1 MADKNLTVFQR
12 LGRVLG
18 GESSSPTYVI
28 DPKSFA
34 NLNPQETEQKK
45 LEAQQTF
52 FLQNQWKKIDNELY
66 QKAVYYEPTRIASYY
81 DYEAMEYSIIGATKI
96 ATPDGFITI
105 KELADKGRDYEF
117 ITYAYDHNLKKVV
130 PAMARNA
137 HYTRDEMTYKI
148 TFDDNSFIIATYGH
162 RFLKR
167 DGVFEILENLKP
179 GDSMMP
185 FYRKSFYNN
194 EKYNWVYTCN
204 NEEGH
209 NGWVAEHTLV
219 AEWFYNQKLKEN
231 EEVHHIDFNGKNN
244 NPENLKIWDI
254 SEHRAYHAR
263 LNNEKLWSNPDYR
276 AKMLEISKRTDNKH
290 NWNGERSG
298 ENNPA
303 YIKIDFNTIINVA
316 KEKRTIELTAKHLGV
331 SYRKI
336 QNELRFNGFKNWD
349 NFLSIYK
356 IKKYRP
362 ISENFESINFKLIPW
377 DLLVD
382 TAKEEKLMLKV
393 CVKLNITLGKLRS
406 TLRQGGYNNWKTF
419 TDAYGITMGKT
430 GRKKQGVM
438 TVNHKIVSIEPH
450 GIMPV
455 YDLTVPG
462 YKNFATDTIFSHNTP
477 EIAVALDIFSD
488 EATTASESGKI
499 LTIFSES
506 TRIKNELTD
515 LFENVL
521 DINTNLNSWARN
533 LCKYGDNFVYLK
545 IVPKKGVI
553 GCTQL
558 PNVEVT
564 RSEPGFNF
572 VTSQDALQK
581 ERVSK
586 FFWKDKNI
594 EFNSFEVAHFRLL
607 GDDRKL
613 PYGTSILEKV
623 RRIWKQLL
631 LSEDAMLVYRVTRAP
646 ERRVYKIFVGNMD
659 DKDIDPYVD
668 KIANNFKRVNMVNS
682 NNGQTDTRYNPLA
695 VDQDYF
701 IPVRDPALTMP
712 IETLPGAQNLS
723 EIADIEYIQKKMLAA
738 LRVPKAFLGFDEA
751 TGEGKNLAILD
762 IRFARA
768 VHRIQKALIQ
778 ELNKI
783 AIIHLYTKGYE
794 DDLNNFT
801 LQLTTP
807 STQADILKVQ
817 NWKEKIT
824 LYKDAVSDA
833 GNGFAA
839 VSMTWAKKEIL
850 GMSEE
855 DIKLDIQRQ
864 AVEKAG
870 GEELKMIGETI
881 KQTGLFREIY
891 KAYKINPDNMSTP
904 GGVTGGEQPQPG
916 GGGGSSSVGMDFTT
930 PLEPGAPGAEAGGI
944 PGAEPGVPGAEG
956 AETPEAEL
964 GGTTPEEK
972 NDLSEIARRNL
983 DKRRISLNESITK
996 TIKDIDDLL
1005 KD

>member
-1 MADKNLTVFQR
+1 MADKDLTIFQR

-18 GESSSPTYVI
+18 GEASSPTYVI

-34 NLNPQETEQKK
+34 NLGAQELEQKK

-81 DYEAMEYSIIGATKI
+81 DYEAMEY
-96 ATPDGFITI
+96 
-105 KELADKGRDYEF
+105 
-117 ITYAYDHNLKKVV
+117 
-130 PAMARNA
+130 
-137 HYTRDEMTYKI
+137 
-148 TFDDNSFIIATYGH
+148 
-162 RFLKR
+162 
-167 DGVFEILENLKP
+167 
-179 GDSMMP
+179 
-185 FYRKSFYNN
+185 
-194 EKYNWVYTCN
+194 
-204 NEEGH
+204 
-209 NGWVAEHTLV
+209 
-219 AEWFYNQKLKEN
+219 
-231 EEVHHIDFNGKNN
+231 
-244 NPENLKIWDI
+244 
-254 SEHRAYHAR
+254 
-263 LNNEKLWSNPDYR
+263 
-276 AKMLEISKRTDNKH
+276 
-290 NWNGERSG
+290 
-298 ENNPA
+298 
-303 YIKIDFNTIINVA
+303 
-316 KEKRTIELTAKHLGV
+316 
-331 SYRKI
+331 
-336 QNELRFNGFKNWD
+336 
-349 NFLSIYK
+349 
-356 IKKYRP
+356 
-362 ISENFESINFKLIPW
+362 
-377 DLLVD
+377 
-382 TAKEEKLMLKV
+382 
-393 CVKLNITLGKLRS
+393 
-406 TLRQGGYNNWKTF
+406 
-419 TDAYGITMGKT
+419 
-430 GRKKQGVM
+430 
-438 TVNHKIVSIEPH
+438 
-450 GIMPV
+450 
-455 YDLTVPG
+455 
-462 YKNFATDTIFSHNTP
+462 TP

-499 LTIFSES
+499 LSVFSES
-506 TRIKNELTD
+506 TRIKNELTE

-521 DINTNLNSWARN
+521 DINTSLNSWARN

-545 IVPKKGVI
+545 IVPKKGVV

-558 PNVEVT
+558 PNVEIT

-572 VTSQDALQK
+572 VTTQDAMQK
-581 ERVSK
+581 ERVTK

-613 PYGTSILEKV
+613 PYGTSLLEKV

-682 NNGQTDTRYNPLA
+682 SNGQTDTRYNPLA

-768 VHRIQKALIQ
+768 VHRVQKSLIQ

-817 NWKEKIT
+817 NWKEKIG

-870 GEELKMIGETI
+870 SEELKMIGETI

-904 GGVTGGEQPQPG
+904 GGATGGGEPQPG
-916 GGGGSSSVGMDFTT
+916 GGGGSSTVGTDFTT
-930 PLEPGAPGAEAGGI
+930 PLEPGAPGAEGGELGAEMPGAEAGGA
-944 PGAEPGVPGAEG
+944 PGAEPGGE
-956 AETPEAEL
+956 EAGEI

-972 NDLSEIARRNL
+972 NNLSEIARKNL
-983 DKRRISLNESITK
+983 EKRRISLNENITK
-996 TIKDIDDLL
+996 TIQEIDELL

>member
-1 MADKNLTVFQR
+1 MEKKLTVFQR

-18 GESSSPTYVI
+18 NESRSPAYII
-28 DPKSFA
+28 DPKSFD
-34 NLNPQETEQKK
+34 NLDQNELDQKK

-52 FLQNQWKKIDNELY
+52 YLQNQWKKIDNELY
-66 QKAVYYEPTRIASYY
+66 QKAVYYEPTRMASYF
-81 DYEAMEYSIIGATKI
+81 DYEAMEYSIIGDTKI

-148 TFDDNSFIIATYGH
+148 TFDDNSFIIATHGH

-167 DGVFEILENLKP
+167 DGVFETLENLKT

-204 NEEGH
+204 KEEGH

-244 NPENLKIWDI
+244 LPENLKIWDI

-263 LNNEKLWSNPDYR
+263 LNNEKLWANPEYR
-276 AKMLEISKRTDNKH
+276 AKMLEIGSRTDNKH
-290 NWNGERSG
+290 HWNGERVG
-298 ENNPA
+298 INNPS
-303 YIKIDFNTIINVA
+303 YIKMDFNTIINVA

-331 SYRKI
+331 SYKKI

-349 NFLSIYK
+349 DFLNVYK

-377 DLLVD
+377 DLLVN

-393 CVKLNITLGKLRS
+393 CDKLNITLGKLRS

-430 GRKKQGVM
+430 GRKKQDVM
-438 TVNHKIVSIEPH
+438 VVNHKIISIEPY
-450 GIMPV
+450 GVLPV

-477 EIAVALDIFSD
+477 EISVALDIFAD
-488 EATTASESGKI
+488 EATTANESGKI
-499 LTIFSES
+499 LSVYSES
-506 TRIKNELTD
+506 TRIKNELTN

-521 DINTNLNSWARN
+521 DINTNLTSWARN
-533 LCKYGDNFVYLK
+533 LLKYGDNFVYTK
-545 IVPKKGVI
+545 IVPKKGVV

-558 PNVEVT
+558 PNIEIT
-564 RSEPGFNF
+564 RTEPGF
-572 VTSQDALQK
+572 VKVSSYDDYQDEK
-581 ERVSK
+581 ITK
-586 FFWKDKNI
+586 FHWRDKNI
-594 EFNSFEVAHFRLL
+594 DFNSFEVAHFRLL

-613 PYGTSILEKV
+613 PYGTSLLEKV

-631 LSEDAMLVYRVTRAP
+631 LSEDAMLVYRTTRAP

-659 DKDIDPYVD
+659 DKDVDAYVD
-668 KIANNFKRVNMVNS
+668 KIANNFKRTNVVNS
-682 NNGQTDTRYNPLA
+682 QNGNQDTRYNPLA

-701 IPVRDPALTMP
+701 IPVRDPGLANP
-712 IETLPGAQNLS
+712 IDTLPGATNLS

-738 LRVPKAFLGFDEA
+738 LRVPKAFLGFDES

-783 AIIHLYTKGYE
+783 AIIHLYLKGYE
-794 DDLNNFT
+794 DDLSNFT
-801 LQLTTP
+801 LSLTTP

-817 NWKEKIT
+817 NWKEKIQ
-824 LYKDAVSDA
+824 LYRDAVSDA
-833 GNGFAA
+833 GNGYGA

-850 GMSEE
+850 NMSEDE
-855 DIKLDIQRQ
+855 IKLDIQRQ

-870 GEELKMIGETI
+870 GEELKILAETI

-891 KAYKINPDNMSTP
+891 KAYKINPENMTTAGAGSTTEP
-904 GGVTGGEQPQPG
+904 GSELDSAISG
-916 GGGGSSSVGMDFTT
+916 GGGVGMDFTT
-930 PLEPGAPGAEAGGI
+930 PLETPEFGG
-944 PGAEPGVPGAEG
+944 EETTTEPGAEG
-956 AETPEAEL
+956 
-964 GGTTPEEK
+964 GVGTTEPIAEPIE
-972 NDLSEIARRNL
+972 NLAEITKKRIE
-983 DKRRISLNESITK
+983 KRRGKINESLNK
-996 TIKDIDDLL
+996 TIQEINNLIKD
-1005 KD
+1005 

>member
-1 MADKNLTVFQR
+1 MADNRLTIFQR
-12 LGRVLG
+12 LNKALG
-18 GESSSPTYVI
+18 NEVDGPKYVI
-28 DPKSFA
+28 DPSSF
-34 NLNPQETEQKK
+34 NGLSGDDLEQKK
-45 LEAQQTF
+45 LEAQQTLY
-52 FLQNQWKKIDNELY
+52 LQNQWKKIDNELY

-81 DYEAMEYSIIGATKI
+81 DYEAMEYSIIGDTKI

-167 DGVFEILENLKP
+167 DGVFEMLENLKP

-290 NWNGERSG
+290 HWNGERSG

-303 YIKIDFNTIINVA
+303 YIKIDFNTVINVA

-349 NFLSIYK
+349 DFLSVYK

-382 TAKEEKLMLKV
+382 TAKEEKLMVKV

-430 GRKKQGVM
+430 GRKKQDVM
-438 TVNHKIVSIEPH
+438 VVNHKIVSIEPY

-477 EIAVALDIFSD
+477 EISVALDIFAE
-488 EATTASESGKI
+488 EATTANESGKV
-499 LTIFSES
+499 LTIYSDS
-506 TRIKNELTD
+506 TRIKKELTD

-521 DINTNLNSWARN
+521 DINANLTAWARN
-533 LCKYGDNFVYLK
+533 VCKYGDNFVYNK
-545 IVPKKGVI
+545 IVPNQGIIGV
-553 GCTQL
+553 TQL
-558 PNVEVT
+558 PNIEMT
-564 RSEPGFNF
+564 RSEPGFSKI
-572 VTSQDALQK
+572 TSLGDQQK
-581 ERVSK
+581 EKNIK
-586 FFWKDKNI
+586 FFWKDKNV
-594 EFNSFEVAHFRLL
+594 EFNSFEISHFRLL
-607 GDDRKL
+607 GDDRRL
-613 PYGTSILEKV
+613 PYGTSMLEKV

-646 ERRVYKIFVGNMD
+646 ERRVYKVFVGNMD
-659 DKDIDPYVD
+659 DKDVDAYVD
-668 KIANNFKRVNMVNS
+668 KIANNFKRVNMVNKD
-682 NNGQTDTRYNPLA
+682 NGNQDTRYNALA

-701 IPVRDPALTMP
+701 IPVRDPSLAMP

-738 LRVPKAFLGFDEA
+738 LRVPKAFIGFEET
-751 TGEGKNLAILD
+751 TGDGKNLAILD
-762 IRFARA
+762 VRFARA

-778 ELNKI
+778 ELNKM
-783 AIIHLYTKGYE
+783 AIIHLYTKGFT
-794 DDLNNFT
+794 DDLENFT
-801 LQLTTP
+801 LTLTSP
-807 STQADILKVQ
+807 STQAEMLKIQ
-817 NWKEKIT
+817 NWKEKVT
-824 LYKDAVSDA
+824 LYRDAVSDA
-833 GNGFAA
+833 GNGFSAM
-839 VSMTWAKKEIL
+839 SMTYAKKEIL
-850 GMSEE
+850 NMSDDE
-855 DIKLDIQRQ
+855 IKLDIQRQ

-870 GEELKMIGETI
+870 GEEIKTLGETI
-881 KQTGLFREIY
+881 KQTGIFRDIY
-891 KAYKINPDNMSTP
+891 KIYKIDPNNMTL
-904 GGVTGGEQPQPG
+904 GGTGAESAG
-916 GGGGSSSVGMDFTT
+916 GGMGDIGNMGGGAESAGGTDFTT
-930 PLEPGAPGAEAGGI
+930 PLEVPGAEAGAEIPGPETAGAAPETAAEL
-944 PGAEPGVPGAEG
+944 PGAEEPLAE
-956 AETPEAEL
+956 
-964 GGTTPEEK
+964 
-972 NDLSEIARRNL
+972 
-983 DKRRISLNESITK
+983 ITK
-996 TIKDIDDLL
+996 RKLDAKNKLINEALKKTIDEIDNLL
-1005 KD
+1005 V

>member
-1 MADKNLTVFQR
+1 MANNNLTIFQK
-12 LGRVLG
+12 LGRVLAG
-18 GESSSPTYVI
+18 DATSPTYVI

-34 NLNPQETEQKK
+34 NLAGPELEQKK

-52 FLQNQWKKIDNELY
+52 YLQNQWKKIDNELY

-81 DYEAMEYSIIGATKI
+81 DYEAMEY
-96 ATPDGFITI
+96 
-105 KELADKGRDYEF
+105 
-117 ITYAYDHNLKKVV
+117 
-130 PAMARNA
+130 
-137 HYTRDEMTYKI
+137 
-148 TFDDNSFIIATYGH
+148 
-162 RFLKR
+162 
-167 DGVFEILENLKP
+167 
-179 GDSMMP
+179 
-185 FYRKSFYNN
+185 
-194 EKYNWVYTCN
+194 
-204 NEEGH
+204 
-209 NGWVAEHTLV
+209 
-219 AEWFYNQKLKEN
+219 
-231 EEVHHIDFNGKNN
+231 
-244 NPENLKIWDI
+244 
-254 SEHRAYHAR
+254 
-263 LNNEKLWSNPDYR
+263 
-276 AKMLEISKRTDNKH
+276 
-290 NWNGERSG
+290 
-298 ENNPA
+298 
-303 YIKIDFNTIINVA
+303 
-316 KEKRTIELTAKHLGV
+316 
-331 SYRKI
+331 
-336 QNELRFNGFKNWD
+336 
-349 NFLSIYK
+349 
-356 IKKYRP
+356 
-362 ISENFESINFKLIPW
+362 
-377 DLLVD
+377 
-382 TAKEEKLMLKV
+382 
-393 CVKLNITLGKLRS
+393 
-406 TLRQGGYNNWKTF
+406 
-419 TDAYGITMGKT
+419 
-430 GRKKQGVM
+430 
-438 TVNHKIVSIEPH
+438 
-450 GIMPV
+450 
-455 YDLTVPG
+455 
-462 YKNFATDTIFSHNTP
+462 TP

-499 LTIFSES
+499 LTIYSES
-506 TRIKNELTD
+506 TRIKNELTE

-545 IVPKKGVI
+545 IVPKQGIV

-558 PNVEVT
+558 PNVEIT

-572 VTSQDALQK
+572 VTTQDALQK
-581 ERVSK
+581 ERITK

-613 PYGTSILEKV
+613 PYGTSLLEKV

-768 VHRIQKALIQ
+768 VHRVQKSLIQ
-778 ELNKI
+778 ELNKM

-794 DDLNNFT
+794 DDLSNFT

-833 GNGFAA
+833 GNGFGA

-870 GEELKMIGETI
+870 SEELKMIGETI

-904 GGVTGGEQPQPG
+904 GGATGGQQEPQPG
-916 GGGGSSSVGMDFTT
+916 GGGGSSNVGMDFTT
-930 PLEPGAPGAEAGGI
+930 PLEPGAPGAEG
-944 PGAEPGVPGAEG
+944 GVPGAEAPG
-956 AETPEAEL
+956 AEGGMPAPGAEAPAGEA
-964 GGTTPEEK
+964 GGETPEEK
-972 NDLSEIARRNL
+972 NNLSEIAKKNL
-983 DKRRISLNESITK
+983 EKRRISLNENITK
-996 TIKDIDDLL
+996 TIREIDELL

>member
-1 MADKNLTVFQR
+1 MANKNLTIFQK

-18 GESSSPTYVI
+18 GDATSPTYVI

-34 NLNPQETEQKK
+34 DLNDSDLEQKK

-52 FLQNQWKKIDNELY
+52 YLQNQWKKIDNELY

-81 DYEAMEYSIIGATKI
+81 DYEAMEY
-96 ATPDGFITI
+96 
-105 KELADKGRDYEF
+105 
-117 ITYAYDHNLKKVV
+117 
-130 PAMARNA
+130 
-137 HYTRDEMTYKI
+137 
-148 TFDDNSFIIATYGH
+148 
-162 RFLKR
+162 
-167 DGVFEILENLKP
+167 
-179 GDSMMP
+179 
-185 FYRKSFYNN
+185 
-194 EKYNWVYTCN
+194 
-204 NEEGH
+204 
-209 NGWVAEHTLV
+209 
-219 AEWFYNQKLKEN
+219 
-231 EEVHHIDFNGKNN
+231 
-244 NPENLKIWDI
+244 
-254 SEHRAYHAR
+254 
-263 LNNEKLWSNPDYR
+263 
-276 AKMLEISKRTDNKH
+276 
-290 NWNGERSG
+290 
-298 ENNPA
+298 
-303 YIKIDFNTIINVA
+303 
-316 KEKRTIELTAKHLGV
+316 
-331 SYRKI
+331 
-336 QNELRFNGFKNWD
+336 
-349 NFLSIYK
+349 
-356 IKKYRP
+356 
-362 ISENFESINFKLIPW
+362 
-377 DLLVD
+377 
-382 TAKEEKLMLKV
+382 
-393 CVKLNITLGKLRS
+393 
-406 TLRQGGYNNWKTF
+406 
-419 TDAYGITMGKT
+419 
-430 GRKKQGVM
+430 
-438 TVNHKIVSIEPH
+438 
-450 GIMPV
+450 
-455 YDLTVPG
+455 
-462 YKNFATDTIFSHNTP
+462 TP

-499 LTIFSES
+499 LTIYSES
-506 TRIKNELTD
+506 TRIKNELTE
-515 LFENVL
+515 LFENTL

-533 LCKYGDNFVYLK
+533 LCKYGDNFVYIK
-545 IVPKKGVI
+545 IIPKKGIV

-558 PNVEVT
+558 PNVEIT

-572 VTSQDALQK
+572 VTTQDAIQK
-581 ERVSK
+581 ERVTK

-613 PYGTSILEKV
+613 PYGTSLLEKV

-701 IPVRDPALTMP
+701 IPVRDPSLTMP

-768 VHRIQKALIQ
+768 VHRVQKSLIQ
-778 ELNKI
+778 ELNKM

-794 DDLNNFT
+794 DDLSNFT

-817 NWKEKIT
+817 NWKEKIA

-833 GNGFAA
+833 GNGFGA
-839 VSMTWAKKEIL
+839 VSMTFAKKEIL

-870 GEELKMIGETI
+870 SEELKMIGETI

-904 GGVTGGEQPQPG
+904 GGASGGGTQEPQPG
-916 GGGGSSSVGMDFTT
+916 GGGSSTVGMDFTT
-930 PLEPGAPGAEAGGI
+930 PLEPGAEGGTPGGE
-944 PGAEPGVPGAEG
+944 VPGAEG
-956 AETPEAEL
+956 GLPGAENGAPGAEAPASPV
-964 GGTTPEEK
+964 GGETPEEK
-972 NDLSEIARRNL
+972 NNLSEIAKKNL
-983 DKRRISLNESITK
+983 EKRRISLNESITK
-996 TIKDIDDLL
+996 TIQEIDELL

>member
-1 MADKNLTVFQR
+1 MADKNLTIFQK
-12 LGRVLG
+12 LGRVLAG
-18 GESSSPTYVI
+18 DATSPTYVI

-34 NLNPQETEQKK
+34 NLSGPDLEQKK

-52 FLQNQWKKIDNELY
+52 YLQNQWKKIDNELY

-81 DYEAMEYSIIGATKI
+81 DYEAMEY
-96 ATPDGFITI
+96 
-105 KELADKGRDYEF
+105 
-117 ITYAYDHNLKKVV
+117 
-130 PAMARNA
+130 
-137 HYTRDEMTYKI
+137 
-148 TFDDNSFIIATYGH
+148 
-162 RFLKR
+162 
-167 DGVFEILENLKP
+167 
-179 GDSMMP
+179 
-185 FYRKSFYNN
+185 
-194 EKYNWVYTCN
+194 
-204 NEEGH
+204 
-209 NGWVAEHTLV
+209 
-219 AEWFYNQKLKEN
+219 
-231 EEVHHIDFNGKNN
+231 
-244 NPENLKIWDI
+244 
-254 SEHRAYHAR
+254 
-263 LNNEKLWSNPDYR
+263 
-276 AKMLEISKRTDNKH
+276 
-290 NWNGERSG
+290 
-298 ENNPA
+298 
-303 YIKIDFNTIINVA
+303 
-316 KEKRTIELTAKHLGV
+316 
-331 SYRKI
+331 
-336 QNELRFNGFKNWD
+336 
-349 NFLSIYK
+349 
-356 IKKYRP
+356 
-362 ISENFESINFKLIPW
+362 
-377 DLLVD
+377 
-382 TAKEEKLMLKV
+382 
-393 CVKLNITLGKLRS
+393 
-406 TLRQGGYNNWKTF
+406 
-419 TDAYGITMGKT
+419 
-430 GRKKQGVM
+430 
-438 TVNHKIVSIEPH
+438 
-450 GIMPV
+450 
-455 YDLTVPG
+455 
-462 YKNFATDTIFSHNTP
+462 TP

-499 LTIFSES
+499 LTIYSES
-506 TRIKNELTD
+506 TRIKNELTE

-533 LCKYGDNFVYLK
+533 LCKYGDNFVYMK
-545 IVPKKGVI
+545 IVPKQGIV

-558 PNVEVT
+558 PNVEIT

-572 VTSQDALQK
+572 VTTQDALQK
-581 ERVSK
+581 ERVTK

-613 PYGTSILEKV
+613 PYGTSLLEKV

-701 IPVRDPALTMP
+701 IPVRDPSLTMP

-768 VHRIQKALIQ
+768 VHRVQKSLIQ
-778 ELNKI
+778 ELNKM

-794 DDLNNFT
+794 DDLSNFT

-833 GNGFAA
+833 GNGFGA

-870 GEELKMIGETI
+870 SEELKMIGETI

-904 GGVTGGEQPQPG
+904 GGATGGGTQEPQPG
-916 GGGGSSSVGMDFTT
+916 GGGGSSTVGMDFTT
-930 PLEPGAPGAEAGGI
+930 PLEPGAPGAEGGA
-944 PGAEPGVPGAEG
+944 PGAEIPGAEG
-956 AETPEAEL
+956 AAPGAEAPAGEA
-964 GGTTPEEK
+964 GGETPEEK
-972 NDLSEIARRNL
+972 NNLSEIAKKNL
-983 DKRRISLNESITK
+983 EKRRISLNENITK
-996 TIKDIDDLL
+996 TIQEIDELL

>member
-1 MADKNLTVFQR
+1 MANQNLTLFQK
-12 LGRVLG
+12 LNRVLA
-18 GESSSPTYVI
+18 GEASSPTYVI

-34 NLNPQETEQKK
+34 NLDSKEADLKK

-81 DYEAMEYSIIGATKI
+81 DYEAMEY
-96 ATPDGFITI
+96 
-105 KELADKGRDYEF
+105 
-117 ITYAYDHNLKKVV
+117 
-130 PAMARNA
+130 
-137 HYTRDEMTYKI
+137 
-148 TFDDNSFIIATYGH
+148 
-162 RFLKR
+162 
-167 DGVFEILENLKP
+167 
-179 GDSMMP
+179 
-185 FYRKSFYNN
+185 
-194 EKYNWVYTCN
+194 
-204 NEEGH
+204 
-209 NGWVAEHTLV
+209 
-219 AEWFYNQKLKEN
+219 
-231 EEVHHIDFNGKNN
+231 
-244 NPENLKIWDI
+244 
-254 SEHRAYHAR
+254 
-263 LNNEKLWSNPDYR
+263 
-276 AKMLEISKRTDNKH
+276 
-290 NWNGERSG
+290 
-298 ENNPA
+298 
-303 YIKIDFNTIINVA
+303 
-316 KEKRTIELTAKHLGV
+316 
-331 SYRKI
+331 
-336 QNELRFNGFKNWD
+336 
-349 NFLSIYK
+349 
-356 IKKYRP
+356 
-362 ISENFESINFKLIPW
+362 
-377 DLLVD
+377 
-382 TAKEEKLMLKV
+382 
-393 CVKLNITLGKLRS
+393 
-406 TLRQGGYNNWKTF
+406 
-419 TDAYGITMGKT
+419 
-430 GRKKQGVM
+430 
-438 TVNHKIVSIEPH
+438 
-450 GIMPV
+450 
-455 YDLTVPG
+455 
-462 YKNFATDTIFSHNTP
+462 TP
-477 EIAVALDIFSD
+477 EIAVALDIFAD
-488 EATTASESGKI
+488 EATTSSESGKI
-499 LTIFSES
+499 LTIYSES

-521 DINTNLNSWARN
+521 DVNTNLNSWARN
-533 LCKYGDNFVYLK
+533 LCKYGDNFVYIK
-545 IVPKKGVI
+545 IIPKKGVV

-558 PNVEVT
+558 PNVEIT

-572 VTSQDALQK
+572 VTSHDMYQK
-581 ERVSK
+581 ERATK

-631 LSEDAMLVYRVTRAP
+631 LAEDAMLVYRVTRAP

-682 NNGQTDTRYNPLA
+682 NNGQVDTRYNPMA

-701 IPVRDPALTMP
+701 IPVRDPSLTMP

-723 EIADIEYIQKKMLAA
+723 EIEDIEFIQKKMLAA
-738 LRVPKAFLGFDEA
+738 LRVPKAFIGFDEA

-768 VHRIQKALIQ
+768 VHRVQKAIIQ

-783 AIIHLYTKGYE
+783 AIMHLYTKGYE

-817 NWKEKIT
+817 NWKEKIG
-824 LYKDAVSDA
+824 LYRDAVSDA
-833 GNGFAA
+833 GNGFGA

-870 GEELKMIGETI
+870 SEELKMIGETI

-904 GGVTGGEQPQPG
+904 GGATGGGEQAPQPG
-916 GGGGSSSVGMDFTT
+916 GGGGSSDVGMDFTT
-930 PLEPGAPGAEAGGI
+930 PLDQGAAPGGEPGTPGGPEAPGAPPGGEAGGT
-944 PGAEPGVPGAEG
+944 PGAPAEEP
-956 AETPEAEL
+956 

-972 NDLSEIARRNL
+972 ENLSEITRMKL
-983 DKRRISLNESITK
+983 EKRRKSINENITR
-996 TIKDIDDLL
+996 TINEIDELL
-1005 KD
+1005 GD

>member
-1 MADKNLTVFQR
+1 MEKKLTVFQR

-18 GESSSPTYVI
+18 NEASSPTYTI

-34 NLNPQETEQKK
+34 NLDQNELDQKK

-52 FLQNQWKKIDNELY
+52 YLQNQWKKIDNELY
-66 QKAVYYEPTRIASYY
+66 QKAVYYEPTRMASYF
-81 DYEAMEYSIIGATKI
+81 DYEAMEYCIAGDTKI
-96 ATPDGFITI
+96 ATPEGFITI
-105 KELADKGRDYEF
+105 KELADKGRDHEF

-130 PAMARNA
+130 PAIARNA
-137 HYTRDEMTYKI
+137 HYTRDEMTYKVI
-148 TFDDNSFIIATYGH
+148 FDDGSYIITTWEH
-162 RFLKR
+162 QLMKR
-167 DGVFEILENLKP
+167 DGSFERVMNLKP

-194 EKYNWVYTCN
+194 QKYNWVYTCN
-204 NEEGH
+204 KDEGT
-209 NGWVAEHTLV
+209 NGWVAEHNLI
-219 AEWFYNQKLKEN
+219 AEWFYGNIGEN

-244 NPENLKIWDI
+244 NPENLKIWDM

-290 NWNGERSG
+290 KWNGERSG

-303 YIKIDFNTIINVA
+303 YFKIPFDLIIEA
-316 KEKRTIELTAKHLGV
+316 ARIEKTLKKTAKALNI

-336 QNELRFNGFKNWD
+336 QRDIVNSG
-349 NFLSIYK
+349 
-356 IKKYRP
+356 YRDW
-362 ISENFESINFKLIPW
+362 N
-377 DLLVD
+377 
-382 TAKEEKLMLKV
+382 
-393 CVKLNITLGKLRS
+393 
-406 TLRQGGYNNWKTF
+406 TF
-419 TDAYGITMGKT
+419 ILAYGIEKSKYSTSTAKGN
-430 GRKKQGVM
+430 QLQL
-438 TVNHKIVSIEPH
+438 NHKIVSIEPH
-450 GIMPV
+450 GVIPV

-477 EIAVALDIFSD
+477 EISVALDIFAD
-488 EATTASESGKI
+488 EATTANESGKI
-499 LTIFSES
+499 LTVYSES
-506 TRIKNELTD
+506 TRIKNELTN

-521 DINTNLNSWARN
+521 DINTNLTSWARN
-533 LCKYGDNFVYLK
+533 LVKYGDNFVYTK

-553 GCTQL
+553 GCSQL
-558 PNVEVT
+558 PNIELT
-564 RSEPGFNF
+564 RTEPGFVKVSSYDDYQDEK
-572 VTSQDALQK
+572 VT
-581 ERVSK
+581 K
-586 FFWKDKNI
+586 FHWRDKNI

-613 PYGTSILEKV
+613 PYGTSLLEKV

-631 LSEDAMLVYRVTRAP
+631 LSEDAMLVYRTTRAP

-659 DKDIDPYVD
+659 DKDVDAYVD
-668 KIANNFKRVNMVNS
+668 KIANNFKRTSVVNS
-682 NNGQTDTRYNPLA
+682 QNGNQDTRYNPLA

-701 IPVRDPALTMP
+701 IPVRDPGLAMP
-712 IETLPGAQNLS
+712 IETLAGAQNLS

-738 LRVPKAFLGFDEA
+738 LRVPKAFLGFDES

-783 AIIHLYTKGYE
+783 AIIHLYLKGYE

-801 LQLTTP
+801 LSLTTP

-817 NWKEKIT
+817 NWKEKIQ
-824 LYKDAVSDA
+824 LYRDAVSDA
-833 GNGFAA
+833 GNGYGA

-855 DIKLDIQRQ
+855 EIKLDVQRQ

-870 GEELKMIGETI
+870 GEELKILAETI

-891 KAYKINPDNMSTP
+891 KAYKINPENMTTAGAGGTTEP
-904 GGVTGGEQPQPG
+904 GSELDTAISG
-916 GGGGSSSVGMDFTT
+916 GGGGGVGMDFTT
-930 PLEPGAPGAEAGGI
+930 PLETPEAGGEE
-944 PGAEPGVPGAEG
+944 PATEPGTEGGVETTEPIEEPIENLAEITKKRI
-956 AETPEAEL
+956 E
-964 GGTTPEEK
+964 
-972 NDLSEIARRNL
+972 NRRGKINE
-983 DKRRISLNESITK
+983 SLNK
-996 TIKDIDDLL
+996 TIEEINKLIKD
-1005 KD
+1005 

>member
-1 MADKNLTVFQR
+1 MADKNLTIFQK
-12 LGRVLG
+12 LGRVLAG
-18 GESSSPTYVI
+18 DATSPTYVI

-34 NLNPQETEQKK
+34 NLSGPDLEQKK

-52 FLQNQWKKIDNELY
+52 YLQNQWKKIDNELY

-81 DYEAMEYSIIGATKI
+81 DYEAMEY
-96 ATPDGFITI
+96 
-105 KELADKGRDYEF
+105 
-117 ITYAYDHNLKKVV
+117 
-130 PAMARNA
+130 
-137 HYTRDEMTYKI
+137 
-148 TFDDNSFIIATYGH
+148 
-162 RFLKR
+162 
-167 DGVFEILENLKP
+167 
-179 GDSMMP
+179 
-185 FYRKSFYNN
+185 
-194 EKYNWVYTCN
+194 
-204 NEEGH
+204 
-209 NGWVAEHTLV
+209 
-219 AEWFYNQKLKEN
+219 
-231 EEVHHIDFNGKNN
+231 
-244 NPENLKIWDI
+244 
-254 SEHRAYHAR
+254 
-263 LNNEKLWSNPDYR
+263 
-276 AKMLEISKRTDNKH
+276 
-290 NWNGERSG
+290 
-298 ENNPA
+298 
-303 YIKIDFNTIINVA
+303 
-316 KEKRTIELTAKHLGV
+316 
-331 SYRKI
+331 
-336 QNELRFNGFKNWD
+336 
-349 NFLSIYK
+349 
-356 IKKYRP
+356 
-362 ISENFESINFKLIPW
+362 
-377 DLLVD
+377 
-382 TAKEEKLMLKV
+382 
-393 CVKLNITLGKLRS
+393 
-406 TLRQGGYNNWKTF
+406 
-419 TDAYGITMGKT
+419 
-430 GRKKQGVM
+430 
-438 TVNHKIVSIEPH
+438 
-450 GIMPV
+450 
-455 YDLTVPG
+455 
-462 YKNFATDTIFSHNTP
+462 TP

-499 LTIFSES
+499 LTIYSES
-506 TRIKNELTD
+506 TRIKNELTE

-533 LCKYGDNFVYLK
+533 LCKYGDNFVYMK
-545 IVPKKGVI
+545 IVPKQGIV

-558 PNVEVT
+558 PNVEIT

-572 VTSQDALQK
+572 VTTQDALQK
-581 ERVSK
+581 ERVTK

-613 PYGTSILEKV
+613 PYGTSLLEKV

-701 IPVRDPALTMP
+701 IPVRDPSLTMP

-768 VHRIQKALIQ
+768 VHRVQKSLIQ
-778 ELNKI
+778 ELNKM

-794 DDLNNFT
+794 DDLSNFT

-833 GNGFAA
+833 GNGFGA

-870 GEELKMIGETI
+870 SEELKMIGETI

-904 GGVTGGEQPQPG
+904 GGATGGGTQEPQPG
-916 GGGGSSSVGMDFTT
+916 GGGGSSTVGMDFTT
-930 PLEPGAPGAEAGGI
+930 PLEPGAPGAEGGA
-944 PGAEPGVPGAEG
+944 PGAEIPGAEG
-956 AETPEAEL
+956 AAPGTEAPAGEA
-964 GGTTPEEK
+964 GGETPEEK
-972 NDLSEIARRNL
+972 NNLSEIAKKNL
-983 DKRRISLNESITK
+983 EKRRISLNENITK
-996 TIKDIDDLL
+996 TIQEIDELL